1 MHFKLALWDEGGGLF
16 LSSSSRTIGWED
28 FSIPIELPWNILLKI
43 KLFTNGLPRW
53 HSGKESACQCRRRQF
68 DLWVRKIPWRRKWQP
83 ALVFLPGKFHG
94 QRALTG
100 YTVHGVA
107 ELYITYQL
115 SNNSIYKHT
124 HIFFIVLC
132 RYYIVFCFVLQ
143 MEGWW

>member
-1 MHFKLALWDEGGGLF
+1 MKVEACFFPVLPGPLVEKTF
-16 LSSSSRTIGWED
+16 LSPLNYLEIFCWK
-28 FSIPIELPWNILLKI
+28 LI